1 MSNRRPVSPDRSRRP
16 PTLVISPPAAGNI
29 GDQALVESVLHNI
42 PGDVHLVVRRS
53 GDVLLDHV
61 PGADRVIT
69 EFVLPDLLYG
79 RGPAHRRDVRQLKTL
94 IPDSSSVLVVGADI
108 MDGRYCLRASI
119 ARSRTATLAADL
131 GVPAAVLGFSWS
143 TQPKRRAM
151 RAIAKASRSGVVL
164 YGRDPATLRRLH
176 DIGLKPHAA
185 ADVVFTVGSSDM
197 PTARRLLAELGV
209 SDRDDYVLINAS
221 GLVGSTSAQTDA
233 YVEVVRGLAARGII
247 PVLLPHVSRGGADD
261 QHALDLLAG
270 AIGTPVPRVRS
281 IQLPDVIRGLCSRA
295 TAVVTGRMHLG
306 VMALRMGTPAVIVST
321 QGKVE
326 GLVEMFDMPECC
338 VEPTGELSALVGA
351 TAAVVDNRDSYAAR
365 IRERLPMVIDLA
377 TRNFQTA
384 VNAS

>member
-1 MSNRRPVSPDRSRRP
+1 MSNRAPVGSDRNGRP

-42 PGDVHLVVRRS
+42 TGDVHLVVRRS

-61 PGADRVIT
+61 PDAGRVIT

-79 RGPAHRRDVRQLKTL
+79 RGAAHRRDVWRLKKL
-94 IPDSSSVLVVGADI
+94 IPDYSSVLVVGADI

-119 ARSRTATLAADL
+119 ARSRMAALAAEL

-143 TQPKRRAM
+143 TQPKRRAV

-176 DIGLKPHAA
+176 GMGLKPHAA
-185 ADVVFTVGSSDM
+185 ADVVFTIGSSDL
-197 PTARRLLAELGV
+197 PTARQLLTELGV

-221 GLVGSTSAQTDA
+221 GLVGSASAQTAA
-233 YVEVVRGLAARGII
+233 YVDVVRGLAARGII
-247 PVLLPHVSRGGADD
+247 PILLPHVSRGGADD

-281 IQLPDVIRGLCSRA
+281 IQLPDVIRGLCSGA

-326 GLVEMFDMPECC
+326 GLVEMFGMPECC
-338 VEPTGELSALVGA
+338 VEPSGELTALVGA
-351 TAAVVDNRDSYAAR
+351 TAAVIDNRDSYAAR
-365 IRERLPMVIDLA
+365 ISERLPTVIDLA
-377 TRNFQTA
+377 ARNFRTA
-384 VNAS
+384 ADVS